1 MSKVG
6 VCRIMTVVIIILF
19 TLSVLG
25 YSQYYLTSKKSMDQN
40 YHTEALSIAMKFV
53 LPGVLVFL
61 YFLLLSNYLLCI
73 IIKPQQIPEQYNLT
87 TAEIAQFMIQPNSKG
102 SYQALATLTRD
113 YVKARPDLQVRERDY
128 RHGGLRICERCSII
142 KPDRSHHCGICN
154 RCVLRMDHHC
164 HWVNNCIHEGNH
176 KYFIQCITTACLI
189 CVVTIIHYS
198 INIACSACKEIP
210 SADKVQL
217 TVCALLYSATGLS
230 LLISLF
236 MMFLTLDHCTNLFRG
251 QTSYE
256 RVYDRDHYNRG
267 WKKNFRDVMGQNL
280 LQWLCPIAPSKLTAE
295 QEPLIV
301 TVTEQSSNNW
311 KSTPDSKLYTQYYME
326 EKDDSSPSRHSR
338 HSTSSE
344 ERTVGVE
351 DEYGEET
358 LSLHHGQSGQT
369 EPGLVARVR
378 TPSSVGD
385 DK

>member
-1 MSKVG
+1 MNSSVPAEIFREFDYQRPSNKFERLHQDSGDGNTSEYRQRLKVDY
-6 VCRIMTVVIIILF
+6 CYQKITE
-19 TLSVLG
+19 
-25 YSQYYLTSKKSMDQN
+25 YYL
-40 YHTEALSIAMKFV
+40 HESI
-53 LPGVLVFL
+53 
-61 YFLLLSNYLLCI
+61 
-73 IIKPQQIPEQYNLT
+73 QYKLDAIVSGCSLRT
-87 TAEIAQFMIQPNSKG
+87 LEYKRECDCVEICVRCAISRSG